1 MRSPNHA
8 QEQDRLAFLRRLQI
22 LDSLREE
29 MYDDFTL
36 LASTIC
42 RTPIAALSLVD
53 ENRQWFK
60 SSVGLTI
67 TETSREVSFCSYA
80 ILSDEPLIVPNAQLD
95 TRFADND
102 LVTGDFQLRFYAG
115 VPITVEGLP
124 LGSLCV
130 MDREPREISEGQIS
144 ALAALARQLSHTFEA
159 RLTKLR
165 EQEYRDLLEEAERAF
180 EQVRRRYEC
189 LFKAGCVAQICTDPT
204 GIIREINEMAESLF
218 EIRDFQ
224 VIGTHITSFLPDHAW
239 DRLNL
244 LARSENDSLQE
255 EIIPGCGDQDS
266 TDLWHASKAMRN
278 SEGELTGVLHSFR
291 KESRSQNSGPLDLS
305 LLRLAMTDELTGI
318 ANRRGFIAELERE
331 FRSVG
336 RDELSILLID
346 IDHFKEINDTYGHLH
361 GDQVLATLAGILAQS
376 SRAGDVPARFGG
388 EEFVVILPRTS
399 SFEAKLIAERMRK
412 AIADHRWSKSP
423 VTVSIGTATT
433 SASTSTPNALLS
445 LADVRLYE
453 AKRSGRNRIIAA

>member
-29 MYDDFTL
+29 IYDDFTL

-60 SSVGLTI
+60 SSVGLTV

-80 ILSDEPLIVPNAQLD
+80 ILSEEPLIVPDAERD
-95 TRFADND
+95 ARFADND
-102 LVTGDFQLRFYAG
+102 LVTGDFRLRFYAG

-159 RLTKLR
+159 RLAKIR

-180 EQVRRRYEC
+180 EQVRRRYEG
-189 LFKAGCVAQICTDPT
+189 LFKVGTVAQICTDPT
-204 GIIREINEMAESLF
+204 GIIREVNEMAESLF
-218 EIRDFQ
+218 DIRDFH
-224 VIGTHITSFLPDHAW
+224 VIGTPITNLFPDKAH
-239 DRLNL
+239 DRLGL
-244 LARSENDSLQE
+244 VTGPGMDSLTE
-255 EIIPGCGDQDS
+255 EILPGSREHDS
-266 TDLWHASKAMRN
+266 SDLWHASKALRN
-278 SEGELTGVLHSFR
+278 STGELTGVLHSFR
-291 KESRSQNSGPLDLS
+291 KESRNVNSGTLDLT

-331 FRSVG
+331 FRSIG

-361 GDQVLATLAGILAQS
+361 GDQVLATLAGILSQT

-399 SFEAKLIAERMRK
+399 SSEAKLIAERMRQ
-412 AIADHRWSKSP
+412 AVADYRWAKCP

-433 SASTSTPNALLS
+433 SPSMSTPNALLS

-453 AKRSGRNRIIAA
+453 AKRMGRNRTVAA